1 MQTVILN
8 SKSKSDIKLL
18 TDLAKKIGV
27 NTKVLNE
34 SDIEEIGLS
43 YAIIK
48 GRTKEFGDT
57 EKFISKLRK

>member
-1 MQTVILN
+1 MQTVIFN

-34 SDIEEIGLS
+34 TDIEEIGLS
-43 YAIIK
+43 FAIMK
-48 GRTKEFGDT
+48 GSTKEYIDT
-57 EKFISKLRK
+57 EKFINKLRK